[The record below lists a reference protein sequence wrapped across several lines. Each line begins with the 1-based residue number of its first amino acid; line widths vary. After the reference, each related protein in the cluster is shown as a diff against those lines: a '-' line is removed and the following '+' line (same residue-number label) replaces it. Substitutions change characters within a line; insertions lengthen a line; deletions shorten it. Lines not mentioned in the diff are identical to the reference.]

1 MSRETN
7 NEPAPSSR
15 LTIIVI
21 RKFGRISSYEF
32 SKYWITFFVLFFVFL
47 IAAVGWLAYQNRDL
61 TAERQR
67 LLAQLILT
75 PMDVVSTQPPAPTTV
90 EEPVVTTEIP
100 PTTMIV
106 AAAVEEKERVA
117 PSSEKRRV
125 VMTETTTTTR
135 PTTTTTTTAP
145 TNTTSTTQPVR
156 AADSRYD
163 IKIDEFSIVRLGSP
177 NGLKLRYKIVNL
189 GAVKATGYTF
199 IVAKDESQ
207 SPPVYA
213 PYPREAILS
222 MDRPVNYKQGIQY
235 SIQRFKTIRGRI
247 YSNASLS
254 EVEILVYDSQ
264 GDLLLNKTYE
274 VPDV

>member
-7 NEPAPSSR
+7 NETTPSSR

-32 SKYWITFFVLFFVFL
+32 SKYWIIFFVLFFIFL

-61 TAERQR
+61 ATERQR

-90 EEPVVTTEIP
+90 EEPVVTTEMP

-106 AAAVEEKERVA
+106 AVAVEEEERGA
-117 PSSEKRRV
+117 SSSEERRV
-125 VMTETTTTTR
+125 EMTETTTTTTVTSA
-135 PTTTTTTTAP
+135 PTTTA
-145 TNTTSTTQPVR
+145 TSTTQPVR
-156 AADSRYD
+156 AADNRYD
-163 IKIDEFSIVRLGSP
+163 IEIDEFSVVRLSSP

-189 GAVKATGYTF
+189 SEVKTTGYTF
-199 IVAKDESQ
+199 MVAKDESQ

-213 PYPREAILS
+213 PFPG
-222 MDRPVNYKQGIQY
+222 RP
-235 SIQRFKTIRGRI
+235 S
-247 YSNASLS
+247 
-254 EVEILVYDSQ
+254 
-264 GDLLLNKTYE
+264 
-274 VPDV
+274 

>member
-1 MSRETN
+1 M
-7 NEPAPSSR
+7 
-15 LTIIVI
+15 
-21 RKFGRISSYEF
+21 
-32 SKYWITFFVLFFVFL
+32 
-47 IAAVGWLAYQNRDL
+47 IAAVGWLTYQNRDL
-61 TAERQR
+61 TAERQK

-75 PMDVVSTQPPAPTTV
+75 PMDVVSAQPPAPTTV
-90 EEPVVTTEIP
+90 KKQVVTTEMP

-106 AAAVEEKERVA
+106 AAAVEEKEEERGA
-117 PSSEKRRV
+117 SSSEERRV

-135 PTTTTTTTAP
+135 PTTTTTTTTTAP
-145 TNTTSTTQPVR
+145 TTTTATSTTQPVR
-156 AADSRYD
+156 TADSRYD

-189 GAVKATGYTF
+189 GQVKATGYTF

-207 SPPVYA
+207 SPPVYV
-213 PYPREAILS
+213 PFPREAILS

-247 YSNASLS
+247 YSNASLR
-254 EVEILVYDSQ
+254 EVEVLVYDSQ